1 MILIDFELR
10 FQFPKLC
17 PRLCQEGHRIQ
28 CHHVS
33 IPVRGISLRHKCGRL
48 LDHLL
53 LRPLEPLDLQ
63 AVAHHQRVAILVFCS
78 QFEVFL
84 LKKLEPLRN
93 FSEQFELLVAR
104 PKRSRFKRLLI
115 RGMGK
120 RPLIKAAD
128 KLIAERALW
137 LVRGGQ
143 VTIENIEFR
152 GARANDREGAGIR
165 MEGGRLHLRKVALY
179 DNENGVNAAADA
191 QAELRIEDCEF
202 GLAPRVVGGLH
213 HLLNVGRIAKL
224 HISGSRFQQGFEGQL
239 IKTRA
244 RENLITYNLIHDGM
258 RGGASYEIEVANGGL
273 ATLIGNVIGQGAD
286 TQNPVLVAYG
296 TEKTGWDRNELVMA
310 HNTFMSYGWT
320 PAWFVRVI
328 DKNLPPNTQVVA
340 VNNLLVGLGL
350 MWPALGGGTV
360 QAEGNRHISRR
371 VLRDHDTG
379 GYELQPNALW
389 RGSAMDPRSV
399 GGRDLSPKGEFEWP
413 VGVLPLAQVPAQWAP
428 GAYQR

>member
-1 MILIDFELR
+1 MKVHEAVVKVGAWR
-10 FQFPKLC
+10 VWAGALC
-17 PRLCQEGHRIQ
+17 CRRLALSVVLAAVGAA
-28 CHHVS
+28 
-33 IPVRGISLRHKCGRL
+33 GISNAGAADLVVSPQGS
-48 LDHLL
+48 
-53 LRPLEPLDLQ
+53 PLSLEQ
-63 AVAHHQRVAILVFCS
+63 ALAQAQDGDTI
-78 QFEVFL
+78 
-84 LKKLEPLRN
+84 
-93 FSEQFELLVAR
+93 ELLPGEYAGTPLVIEN
-104 PKRSRFKRLLI
+104 KRLLI

-128 KLIAERALW
+128 KLTSARALW

-143 VTIENIEFR
+143 VTIENLEFR
-152 GARANDREGAGIR
+152 GARANDREGAGVR

-179 DNENGVNAAADA
+179 DNENGVNAAASE

-244 RENLITYNLIHDGM
+244 RENIITYNFIHDGM

-273 ATLIGNVIGQGAD
+273 ASIIGNVIGQGAD

-296 TEKTGWDRNELVMA
+296 TEKTGWDRNELVLA

-328 DKNLPPNTQVVA
+328 DKNLPPDTRVVA

-350 MWPALGGGTV
+350 MWPALGGGAV
-360 QAEGNRHISRR
+360 KAEGNRHISRR

-379 GYELQPNALW
+379 GFELQPNALW
-389 RGSAMDPRSV
+389 RGSAIDPRNV
-399 GGRDLSPKGEFEWP
+399 GGRDFSPKGEFEWP
-413 VGVLPLAQVPAQWAP
+413 VGVLPLAHPPAQWAP